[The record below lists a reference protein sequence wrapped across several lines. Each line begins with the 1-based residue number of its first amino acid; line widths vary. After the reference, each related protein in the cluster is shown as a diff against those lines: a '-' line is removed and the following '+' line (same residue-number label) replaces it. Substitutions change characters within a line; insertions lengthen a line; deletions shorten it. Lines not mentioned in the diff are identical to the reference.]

1 LIFRSAISELLF
13 FALPVSAG
21 ILAGQYVGR
30 FVNFCV
36 MLAVF
41 QINLF
46 ILAFV
51 GNGEFRPRLLI
62 PVIFVWPPLSAGQ
75 FIPPLVFAVVSMV
88 VYRVRRAV
96 R

>member
-1 LIFRSAISELLF
+1 MFDTAIPEFLLF
-13 FALPVSAG
+13 VLPVLAG
-21 ILAGQYVGR
+21 IIAGKYVGR
-30 FVNFCV
+30 FANFCV

-41 QINLF
+41 QISVF
-46 ILAFV
+46 ILASV
-51 GNGEFRPRLLI
+51 SSGGFRPRLLI

-75 FIPPLVFAVVSMV
+75 FIPPLVFAVVSIV

>member
-1 LIFRSAISELLF
+1 
-13 FALPVSAG
+13 
-21 ILAGQYVGR
+21 
-30 FVNFCV
+30 

-41 QINLF
+41 QISVF
-46 ILAFV
+46 ILASV
-51 GNGEFRPRLLI
+51 SSGGFRPRLLI

-75 FIPPLVFAVVSMV
+75 FIPPLVFAVVSIV